1 MIAEAE
7 KETDNEVEGKRE
19 VDAFG
24 VLRSFWDSRSTEEKT
39 LSILF
44 AHLGWSEN
52 KKCKELG
59 NEFYGQW
66 ENEIVGHI
74 ERASGE
80 DGEKILLG
88 IVLGLIAGQE

>member
-7 KETDNEVEGKRE
+7 NKKDAEGKRE

-52 KKCKELG
+52 KKCKELSE
-59 NEFYGQW
+59 EFYGQW
-66 ENEIVGHI
+66 DDEIVGHI